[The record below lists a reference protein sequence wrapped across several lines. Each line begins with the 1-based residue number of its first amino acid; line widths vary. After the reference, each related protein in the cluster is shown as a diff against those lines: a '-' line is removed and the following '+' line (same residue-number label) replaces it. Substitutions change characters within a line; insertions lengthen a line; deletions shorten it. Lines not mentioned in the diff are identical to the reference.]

1 MLFQIMA
8 ILATI
13 YVGMIILA
21 DKWRKEEKE
30 KPLISFSS
38 FIILLL
44 RQHLTHRGTQFPCR
58 DCSP

>member
-30 KPLISFSS
+30 KNN
-38 FIILLL
+38 
-44 RQHLTHRGTQFPCR
+44 H
-58 DCSP
+58 

>member
-1 MLFQIMA
+1 MIRRSKMLFQIMA

-30 KPLISFSS
+30 KKN
-38 FIILLL
+38 
-44 RQHLTHRGTQFPCR
+44 H
-58 DCSP
+58 